1 LDTNPKDI
9 VFFLPEIRFNIHS
22 GSGSLQD
29 FVVVLRSDEYQP
41 ELLAQLEAILKAIQ
55 VDLKERAVIIE
66 ILGDQ
71 ECRLK
76 EICPESSYVFVFGM
90 NPAQTGFPSHISKY
104 QFLSSGTTLYLFS
117 DALQILKS
125 NMDAKKQL
133 WNCLKSHFIDQKK

>member
-1 LDTNPKDI
+1 MDTNPKDI
-9 VFFLPEIRFNIHS
+9 VFFLPENRFNIHS

-90 NPAQTGFPSHISKY
+90 NPSQTGFPSHISKY
-104 QFLSSGTTLYLFS
+104 QFLSSGTTLYLFA

-133 WNCLKSHFIDQKK
+133 WNCLKSHFIDQKN